1 MHRPPHPE
9 GRKVLIL
16 SASAGTG
23 HVRAAEALEK
33 VFRQQPG
40 VGEVRNIDAL
50 RFTNKLFRDFYSR
63 LYIHLVQKAPT
74 VLGIVYNST
83 DEPWKTDRMRLM
95 LDRLNTGPLERF
107 IAKFKPDITVCTHFL
122 PAEIIS
128 YLINK
133 GKLNARLSIVVTDL
147 DVHAMWL
154 CRTFHRYF
162 VALEESKIHLQ
173 VLGLPADNI
182 TVSGIPI
189 DPAFAQIEDR
199 AALRIEAGFDPRRPL
214 FLISGGALG
223 VSPAAGVLEGLSR
236 LRHPA
241 QAVVICGKKPELQES
256 LEKQA
261 REIEASVPGLKFKI
275 LGYTDEMHRWMQ
287 MSDLFIGKPGGLTTA
302 ESLAS
307 GLPMVIVAPIPGQEE
322 RNSDHLL
329 EKGIALKCNEF
340 TTLAYKIDGLL
351 DQPAQLHAMR
361 EKALAYSRPHAAA
374 TIVDTLLNRPV
385 EEAAQVVPSIT

>member
-1 MHRPPHPE
+1 
-9 GRKVLIL
+9 
-16 SASAGTG
+16 
-23 HVRAAEALEK
+23 
-33 VFRQQPG
+33 
-40 VGEVRNIDAL
+40 
-50 RFTNKLFRDFYSR
+50 
-63 LYIHLVQKAPT
+63 
-74 VLGIVYNST
+74 
-83 DEPWKTDRMRLM
+83 MRLM

-128 YLINK
+128 YLISK

-173 VLGLPADNI
+173 ILGLPANNI

-189 DPAFAQIEDR
+189 DPAFGPIEDR
-199 AALRIEAGFDPRRPL
+199 AALRAEAGFDPKRPL

-236 LRHPA
+236 LQHPA
-241 QAVVICGKKPELQES
+241 QAIVICGKKPELQAS

-261 REIEASVPGLKFKI
+261 REIEASIPGLKFKI

-307 GLPMVIVAPIPGQEE
+307 GLPMMIVAPIPGQEE

-374 TIVDTLLNRPV
+374 TIVDTLLNHPLD
-385 EEAAQVVPSIT
+385 EAAQVIPATS